1 MNFFKRTIK
10 HFLTIC
16 RHKRWVFH
24 YACKAGIP
32 WRGFWHDFS
41 KFSPVEFWEGVKYYQ
56 GSRSPIDACKEAKGW
71 SKAWFHHRGRNSHH
85 YEYWV
90 DNFDNGGVALKMPF
104 KDAVELLCDYLAAGR
119 AYMGKNFSYAAE
131 YEWWLKKSAK
141 PIRMHP
147 HTKTFITLVLSE
159 LHFLE
164 RVNVPPLKFFNKKK
178 LKERYEKIT
187 DGGEFND
194 CGIL

>member
-1 MNFFKRTIK
+1 
-10 HFLTIC
+10 
-16 RHKRWVFH
+16 
-24 YACKAGIP
+24 
-32 WRGFWHDFS
+32 
-41 KFSPVEFWEGVKYYQ
+41 
-56 GSRSPIDACKEAKGW
+56 
-71 SKAWFHHRGRNSHH
+71 
-85 YEYWV
+85 
-90 DNFDNGGVALKMPF
+90 MPF

-119 AYMGKNFSYAAE
+119 AYMGKNFSYEAE

-141 PIRMHP
+141 PMRMHP
-147 HTKTFITLVLSE
+147 HTKTFITLVLGE

-164 RVNVPPLKFFNKKK
+164 RVNVSPLKFFNKKK